1 MKKNYLLLFVLV
13 LFFSC
18 TKENKLNVDVSGID
32 ANIDIRRFEQV
43 FYTASKEDLPK
54 IKNEFREVF
63 PHDIDSIWIAKMQD
77 KDELELYD
85 AVQKVF
91 PDFNFEKDQL
101 EELIKHIK
109 YYYPKFTAPV
119 IITVISNIPLEQKVI
134 LDNNTLYISLDVFL
148 GSDNPF
154 YGDYPGYIKQNLT
167 KEHLIV
173 AVAKTFAEQTQFNV
187 VNRTF
192 VTRMIQ
198 RGKLLYTINAFL
210 PNINEHEK
218 MGYTEQQLN
227 WNVLNEEMIWRYFIE
242 NELLYSTEPKL
253 DRRFLNEAPFSKFYL
268 DIDTQSPGR
277 IGEWLGLQIVKS
289 YMNNND
295 LSLQELLK
303 MDNEIIFKKSKY
315 KPKR

>member
-173 AVAKTFAEQTQFNV
+173 AVAKTFAEQTQFSV